1 MITVSARHKE
11 VAFPKIIHFLYTHN
25 IFMTNKINLDQPII
39 DDLYINVRKGVKR
52 LGMNTL
58 TTSLEGALVVRS
70 IDIP

>member
-1 MITVSARHKE
+1 
-11 VAFPKIIHFLYTHN
+11 
-25 IFMTNKINLDQPII
+25 MTNKINLDHPII